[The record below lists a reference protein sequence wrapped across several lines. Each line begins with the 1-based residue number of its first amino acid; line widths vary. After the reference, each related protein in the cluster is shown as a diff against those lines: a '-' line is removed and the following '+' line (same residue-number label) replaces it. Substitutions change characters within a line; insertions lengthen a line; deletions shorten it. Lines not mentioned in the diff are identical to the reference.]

1 MCGNCNQLHLGRRE
15 FLGGMALAG
24 AGVFASVALPGCAAG
39 TSDAASA
46 PSFTA
51 DQKGATDATAQA
63 NKAWYDKLNFADK
76 SEYENATRNLIAS
89 PDALEIKNADGRVI
103 WSQKAYAFVED
114 ADAPDCANPSL
125 WEDTRN
131 NHVYGLFKVVDGIYQ
146 VRGYDMSNLT
156 LVEGET
162 GWIVFDTL
170 MSVECSQAALALAN
184 EHLGGRPVRGVI
196 VSHPHIDHYGGI
208 KGIMSADEAA
218 DRNAPIEDQLASG
231 KIPIIVPTGF
241 LEHAVSENT
250 YAGYAMSRRAAYQ
263 YGGYLDKGPQGS
275 LAMGIGNGQS
285 AGKTSFIRP
294 TYEVA
299 TSGEWLTIDGVRMQF
314 QLTPGT
320 EAPAEM
326 NTWIPERRALWVAEN
341 CTGTLRGAQVRDGNA
356 WAKYITE
363 AVALYGS
370 EVEVTF
376 QSHNWPHW
384 GNAAVNDYMV
394 NTAAMYKFIN
404 DQALSMLNNGKVSAE
419 IAHEITLPAALEQNW
434 YTRQYYGT
442 VAHDAK
448 AVYQRFMG
456 WYDANPVHLHELPPE
471 DFAKKMVDYLGDANA
486 VLQRVKE
493 DFDRG
498 EYQWVAQ
505 ITNILVFAD
514 PQNTAARQL
523 CADALEQLGYQCES
537 GTWRNCYLTAAL
549 ELRQGN
555 FAEKTETVES
565 SYDTRENMTTEMI
578 LDFLG
583 IALDKSALADED
595 IKVNLSVTDT
605 GEQFLLRFKN
615 GPLLHFEGMQDSG
628 AALTLEGPRQALL
641 LLMTGSSDAIS
652 QAMRVTGDT
661 ALLDKLCRVFTELE
675 GAGKFNIIEP

>member
-1 MCGNCNQLHLGRRE
+1 MCETRNQLHLGRRE

-24 AGVFASVALPGCAAG
+24 AGVFASVTLPGCAAG
-39 TSDAASA
+39 TSGTASA

-51 DQKGATDATAQA
+51 DQKDATDATTQA

-76 SEYENATRNLIAS
+76 SEYENATRNLIDS

-131 NHVYGLFKVVDGIYQ
+131 NHVYGLFKVVDGIY
-146 VRGYDMSNLT
+146 
-156 LVEGET
+156 
-162 GWIVFDTL
+162 
-170 MSVECSQAALALAN
+170 
-184 EHLGGRPVRGVI
+184 
-196 VSHPHIDHYGGI
+196 
-208 KGIMSADEAA
+208 
-218 DRNAPIEDQLASG
+218 
-231 KIPIIVPTGF
+231 
-241 LEHAVSENT
+241 
-250 YAGYAMSRRAAYQ
+250 
-263 YGGYLDKGPQGS
+263 
-275 LAMGIGNGQS
+275 
-285 AGKTSFIRP
+285 
-294 TYEVA
+294 
-299 TSGEWLTIDGVRMQF
+299 
-314 QLTPGT
+314 
-320 EAPAEM
+320 
-326 NTWIPERRALWVAEN
+326 
-341 CTGTLRGAQVRDGNA
+341 QVRDGNA

-486 VLQRVKE
+486 VLQRAKK

-514 PQNTAARQL
+514 PQNTAVRQL

-555 FAEKTETVES
+555 FAEKMETVES

-583 IALDKSALADED
+583 IALDKSALAGED

-605 GEQFLLRFKN
+605 GEQFLPRFKN

-628 AALTLEGPRQALL
+628 AALTLEGPCQALL
-641 LLMTGSSDAIS
+641 LLMTDRRTPSRRRCALRATRRCSTSCAACSPSLKAPASSTS
-652 QAMRVTGDT
+652 SSRNGV
-661 ALLDKLCRVFTELE
+661 
-675 GAGKFNIIEP
+675 AGKRAANADANGLTP

>member
-1 MCGNCNQLHLGRRE
+1 MCETCNQLHLGRRE
-15 FLGGMALAG
+15 FLGRMALAG
-24 AGVFASVALPGCAAG
+24 AGVFASVALPECAAG
-39 TSDAASA
+39 TSGAASA

-51 DQKGATDATAQA
+51 NQKGATDATVQA
-63 NKAWYDKLNFADK
+63 NKAWYDKLNFAEKASTKTPRATLSPRPMRWK
-76 SEYENATRNLIAS
+76 SRTPTATS
-89 PDALEIKNADGRVI
+89 SGRRRPMH
-103 WSQKAYAFVED
+103 SSKTPTP
-114 ADAPDCANPSL
+114 PDCANPSL

-184 EHLGGRPVRGVI
+184 EHLGGRPVRAVI

-218 DRNAPIEDQLASG
+218 DRNAPVEEQLASG
-231 KIPIIVPTGF
+231 KIPIIVPTGL

-263 YGGYLDKGPQGS
+263 YSGYLDKGPQGS

-341 CTGTLRGAQVRDGNA
+341 CTGTLHNLYTLRGAQVRDGNA
-356 WAKYITE
+356 WAKCITE

-376 QSHNWPHW
+376 QSRNWPHW

-404 DQALSMLNNGKVSAE
+404 DQALSMLNNGKLSAE

-486 VLQRVKE
+486 MLQRAKE
-493 DFDRG
+493 DFDHG

-523 CADALEQLGYQCES
+523 CADALEQLGS
-537 GTWRNCYLTAAL
+537 SAKAARGATA
-549 ELRQGN
+549 
-555 FAEKTETVES
+555 T
-565 SYDTRENMTTEMI
+565 
-578 LDFLG
+578 
-583 IALDKSALADED
+583 
-595 IKVNLSVTDT
+595 
-605 GEQFLLRFKN
+605 
-615 GPLLHFEGMQDSG
+615 
-628 AALTLEGPRQALL
+628 
-641 LLMTGSSDAIS
+641 
-652 QAMRVTGDT
+652 
-661 ALLDKLCRVFTELE
+661 
-675 GAGKFNIIEP
+675 